1 MQWARKWQL
10 IYAQFAIFFVKT
22 ADKKIH
28 LPKPLIYCIFND
40 APIHGAKHR
49 GACPCENNPLAA
61 NYRK

>member
-1 MQWARKWQL
+1 MGQEVAVNLRP
-10 IYAQFAIFFVKT
+10 ACIFFVKT